1 MLEKIS
7 HWCCYINIESVPFFF
22 FFPFQLEKIN
32 AHFFSPLKQLLY
44 RGLVYFALVIWIG
57 CNLNDYSFYF
67 PTLEKQG
74 KKNSYWIKF
83 NQNISFITCCCY
95 LSTNITCVLLG
106 CHVSQLQP
114 WTDLTCSSR
123 LVFVC
128 RVGFVEN
135 VIAID
140 NSQGDFLSA
149 FIVGFVPCSLTNS
162 FRLIFT
168 CWQS

>member
-1 MLEKIS
+1 MLI
-7 HWCCYINIESVPFFF
+7 F
-22 FFPFQLEKIN
+22 FFPTETGK
-32 AHFFSPLKQLLY
+32 KQLLH
-44 RGLVYFALVIWIG
+44 RGLVYFALVIRIG
-57 CNLNDYSFYF
+57 YNLNDSSFYF

-74 KKNSYWIKF
+74 KKNSYWIKL
-83 NQNISFITCCCY
+83 NQNVSFITCCCY
-95 LSTNITCVLLG
+95 LSTAITCVLLG
-106 CHVSQLQP
+106 CHMSQLQP

-140 NSQGDFLSA
+140 NLQGDFLSA
-149 FIVGFVPCSLTNS
+149 FIVGFVCCSLTNS
-162 FRLIFT
+162 FRLIFN